1 MPKKQY
7 PFIFIES
14 FNEKIPFTS
23 PQAGRGNFS
32 NPPRTRA
39 QHGRNLTNKLNAI
52 WKSFSD
58 KKKER
63 EAAALSSRDGHY
75 LEFKSSAG
83 FELVTK
89 SLENI
94 QKGIRLLTVRE
105 IFENEVSIIL
115 ATVYIPFGKE
125 GYFIEKVTQYIDKET
140 NSGNPKN
147 QKLVNSINDVKA
159 AILESFWQDNILS
172 IPNENPE
179 WCEIWLRS
187 SSELNDST
195 SFDEFKAICQ
205 KINIEIQEGKIN
217 FPERCVVLVKA
228 SRKDLEELI
237 ASTDLLAEIRKG
249 REAVDFWINLSNLEQ
264 VEWVEELSAR
274 IKFEEET
281 HTSICILDTG
291 INNGHPLIAPFL
303 RDQDKYS
310 YDPDWG
316 VNDDNGHGTWMSGIA
331 TFGNLSEC
339 LQSGET
345 INIRH
350 KLESGK
356 ILPPRG
362 ENDPQLYG
370 FITQQVISLA
380 EIGNPGLKRIICM
393 AITEN
398 EIDRGKPSSWS
409 GAIDNLSSG
418 AEDEKQRLIFL
429 AAGNVTSDLKTY
441 PEINQVTSVH
451 SPGQSWNALTIGAFT
466 ELARIEDD
474 NLKDY
479 KALAPPGGLS
489 PFSTTSMTWEKKWP
503 IKPEVLFEGGN
514 IAINEDGFTTE
525 SDELSLLTTHS
536 EPRVAHFESFSMT
549 SAATAKAAWMAAQI
563 QAYYPEIWP
572 ETIRCI
578 IVHSADWTQI
588 MKDQF
593 YTGSTKKLRFQNL
606 VRTCGYGVPNL
617 EKALYCTNNS
627 LTLVS
632 EEEIQPFDRKEGAS
646 GFRTKE
652 MHFYEIPWPK
662 DVLLELG
669 ETKVKMK
676 VTLSYFIEPGP
687 GEIGWKDR
695 YRYRSHGLK
704 FDVNTSTET
713 QDQFVKRINK
723 ASREQNETLDSRNDS
738 GRWAIGS
745 QNRNLGSL
753 HSDFI
758 EGTAAEIATCNYLGI
773 YPVIGWWRERS
784 HLNKWDKKTR
794 YSLVISVETPEM
806 EIDLYTP
813 VAVKLKIP
821 IETEI

>member
-1 MPKKQY
+1 MSKKQY
-7 PFIFIES
+7 PFIFIENL
-14 FNEKIPFTS
+14 NENIPFTS
-23 PQAGRGNFS
+23 PQSGGRGFS
-32 NPPRTRA
+32 PPPRARA
-39 QHGRNLTNKLNAI
+39 QHGRALSNKLEAI
-52 WKSFSD
+52 WQTFNGLKQ
-58 KKKER
+58 ER
-63 EAAALSSRDGHY
+63 EAAALSTRDGHY
-75 LEFKSSAG
+75 LEFRSSAG
-83 FELVTK
+83 SDLVTK

-94 QKGIRLLTVRE
+94 QQGIRLLTIRK
-105 IFENEVSIIL
+105 IIENEMPLVL

-125 GYFIEKVTQYIDKET
+125 GYFLQKITQYIEEET
-140 NSGNPKN
+140 ASGNPKN
-147 QKLVNSINDVKA
+147 QRLVNSINDVKS
-159 AILESFWQDNILS
+159 AILESFWQDNILL
-172 IPNENPE
+172 IPDENPE

-187 SSELNDST
+187 ISVQNDESSSDIFRRT
-195 SFDEFKAICQ
+195 CQ
-205 KINIEIQEGKIN
+205 KLNIEIQEGEIN
-217 FPERCVVLVKA
+217 FPERCVVLIKA
-228 SRKDLEELI
+228 NRINLQELI

-249 REAVDFWINLSNLEQ
+249 REAIGFWINLSNFEQ
-264 VEWVEELSAR
+264 IEWVEELGAR
-274 IKFEEET
+274 ITFEKEFN
-281 HTSICILDTG
+281 TSICILDTG

-303 RDQDKYS
+303 EDRDMHS

-316 VNDDNGHGTWMSGIA
+316 VNDDKGHGTWMSGIA
-331 TFGNLSEC
+331 AFGNLSNC
-339 LQSGET
+339 LQSGEA

-350 KLESGK
+350 RLESGK
-356 ILPPRG
+356 ILPPHG
-362 ENDPQLYG
+362 ENDPLLYG

-380 EIGNPGLKRIICM
+380 EIEKPNQKRIICM
-393 AITEN
+393 AISEDQIN
-398 EIDRGKPSSWS
+398 RGNPSSWS
-409 GAIDNLSSG
+409 GAIDNISSG
-418 AEDEKQRLIFL
+418 ADDEIKRLIIL
-429 AAGNVTSDLKTY
+429 AAGNVTTDFQTY

-451 SPGQSWNALTIGAFT
+451 SPGQSWNALTVGAFT
-466 ELARIEDD
+466 ELVQIEEE

-479 KALAPPGGLS
+479 RALAPPGGLS

-514 IAINEDGFTTE
+514 IAINDEGFTTV
-525 SDELSLLTTHS
+525 SDELSLLTTHAQ
-536 EPRVAHFESFSMT
+536 PRMAHFESFNMT

-563 QAYYPEIWP
+563 QEHYPEIWP

-578 IVHSADWTQI
+578 IVHSADWTST
-588 MKDQF
+588 MKEQF
-593 YTGSTKKLRFQNL
+593 FTGTTKRLKFQNL
-606 VRTCGYGVPNL
+606 VRTCGYGVPSL

-627 LTLVS
+627 LSLIS
-632 EEEIQPFDRKEGAS
+632 EEEIQPFDRKENNS

-662 DVLLELG
+662 EVLMELG
-669 ETKVKMK
+669 NTKVKMK

-713 QDQFVKRINK
+713 KDQFIKRINK
-723 ASREQNETLDSRNDS
+723 ASREENEALDSRNDS

-758 EGTAAEIATCNYLGI
+758 EGTAAELATCNFLGI

-794 YSLVISVETPEM
+794 YSLMISIETPEM
-806 EIDLYTP
+806 EVDIYTP
-813 VAVKLKIP
+813 VAIKLKIP